1 MFFSCSRTFPC
12 IFHDLLVDFSHFPT
26 TFPKISCIFRAGTGA
41 IGGAQCAGV
50 PQCDPPFRPRA
61 ARTRD
66 GGPRRFP
73 RFYSST
79 CINYVENLN
88 STIFPTPHMC
98 VCIYNYIYIIYVNVN
113 VNVYVY
119 VYVNIYI

>member
-1 MFFSCSRTFPC
+1 MNLHVPELFPAWN
-12 IFHDLLVDFSHFPT
+12 DLLVDFSHFPT
-26 TFPKISCIFRAGTGA
+26 TFPTISCIFRAVTGA

-61 ARTRD
+61 ARARD

-88 STIFPTPHMC
+88 STFFPTLHM
-98 VCIYNYIYIIYVNVN
+98 YIYIYVY
-113 VNVYVY
+113 VYVY
-119 VYVNIYI
+119 VYVNVYVYIYTYI